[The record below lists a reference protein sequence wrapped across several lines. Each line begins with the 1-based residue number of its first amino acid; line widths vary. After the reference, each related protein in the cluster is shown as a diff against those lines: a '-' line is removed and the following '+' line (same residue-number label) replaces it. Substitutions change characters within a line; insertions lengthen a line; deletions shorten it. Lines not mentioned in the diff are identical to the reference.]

1 MLATMSIASC
11 TQGTIEKPDH
21 EVETISELFDSLAK
35 RGTSPSHALCCY
47 GDSTMSDEYTIFT
60 VVEDTTKMT
69 DEADK
74 EWHRQAA
81 DNQRFLLR
89 NATYLVEKLCKTAQ
103 ESYRYTT
110 PDSVDYSITIEKE
123 PRKMLTFRHYKGE
136 RNADCVVLYYTI
148 KKPAKVT
155 PKPCDPKPMQALLK
169 RFLAEQKGVKQY
181 PVHYEWDEGV
191 PFPNEGEIYT
201 SFTLRMGHGAD
212 SLAASL
218 VTGTHYI
225 IPVKGY
231 EEAQELEN
239 ELCNRMTRLSTEQP
253 VVSILQTAVLP
264 DGEKRRLHHYW
275 QYSMINGRRRMTY
288 QLEAEAFGDNVEG
301 CGNALHI
308 LELNTAEA
316 PRLTIPLNWWVVMRT
331 HNSQIYYMGEHEEH
345 LPNR

>member
-1 MLATMSIASC
+1 MSIASC
-11 TQGTIEKPDH
+11 TQGTMEKPDH

-169 RFLAEQKGVKQY
+169 RFLAEQKGVQQY

>member
-1 MLATMSIASC
+1 MSIASC

-21 EVETISELFDSLAK
+21 EVESISELFDSLAR
-35 RGTSPSHALCCY
+35 RGTPPTHALCCHK
-47 GDSTMSDEYTIFT
+47 DSSMSDEYTIFT

-74 EWHRQAA
+74 EWYRQAA

-148 KKPAKVT
+148 KKSAKVT
-155 PKPCDPKPMQALLK
+155 PKSGNPKPMQVLLK
-169 RFLAEQKGVKQY
+169 QFLAEQKGVKQY

-191 PFPNEGEIYT
+191 PFPNEGEIYN
-201 SFTLRMGHGAD
+201 SFTCRMGNGAD

-231 EEAQELEN
+231 KQAQELEN
-239 ELCNRMTRLSTEQP
+239 ELCNRMIRLSTEQP
-253 VVSILQTAVLP
+253 VVSILRTAVLP
-264 DGEKRRLHHYW
+264 DGEKRRLLQYW
-275 QYSMINGRRRMTY
+275 QYSMVEGKRRMTY
-288 QLEAEAFGDNVEG
+288 QLKAQAFGNNVEG

-331 HNSQIYYMGEHEEH
+331 HNTQVYYREEYEKN
-345 LPNR
+345 LPNQ